1 MYRNKRF
8 IVVCLL
14 GFTLFIGACSSDE
27 EKKST
32 YYDEGRAFLAQGELE
47 DAEQAFLKA
56 ISMDARYG
64 DAYIKLG
71 VTKMRQGDLR
81 AALVAFSKAAEID
94 PQNIHVQLRL
104 ATFYMLGREF
114 PKALN
119 VLDAVLERSP
129 DNTEALFLKGSLMAQ
144 KKSLHQARDIFQK
157 IILLDSSQV
166 RAYLALVKIKSL
178 LGETDDL
185 IPLLRTAMEHN
196 PHALDPKLALVDRY
210 LIQGKVAEAKAVLL
224 DALQHDPGN
233 PDLQGIM
240 GSFYFRIGQMSM
252 AESAYKEAVR
262 LAPAELKPL
271 MALARF
277 YALTGDEEHAAASY
291 AKGVE
296 LAPENVQVLDT
307 VSRFYAHVGKADLA
321 EKYVN
326 MALEANPAFLPSRL
340 LQMELAL
347 KQAHFDEVV
356 QRANA
361 LVAQGKKLPNI
372 YYLRGMAHLGKGES
386 EKAEADLLHAVSEWP
401 GHISARIG
409 LARVFFSRNEYKKAH
424 VQAKAVLALAP
435 RNLDARLLL
444 GSIADTQG
452 DFNLADQYYR
462 DALKINPGFGPAANN
477 LAYLLVKQNGDL
489 DEALLLARRA
499 LETMPED
506 LGVLDTLGW
515 IYYKRG
521 AFDAAA
527 PLLAK
532 SAASDPLNPVFSYHL
547 GMVYLKQGKTLLAR
561 EALKQALGVSKEFIG
576 AHEAQE
582 RLDELGPVEKEST
595 PEESHGD

>member
-8 IVVCLL
+8 IAVCLL

-32 YYDEGRAFLAQGELE
+32 YYDEGSALLAQGELE

-81 AALVAFSKAAEID
+81 AALAAFSKAAEID

-114 PKALN
+114 PRALH
-119 VLDAVLERSP
+119 VLDAVLEKSP
-129 DNTEALFLKGSLMAQ
+129 DNTEALFLKGSLMVQ
-144 KKSLHQARDIFQK
+144 KKSLQQAKNIFQK
-157 IILLDSSQV
+157 IIVLDSSQV
-166 RAYLALVKIKSL
+166 RAYLALAKIKSL

-185 IPLLRTAMEHN
+185 IPLLRTAMERN

-210 LIQGKVAEAKAVLL
+210 LVLGRVAEAKAVLL

-240 GSFYFRIGQMSM
+240 GSFYFRIGQMTM

-262 LAPAELKPL
+262 LAPGELRPL

-277 YALTGDEEHAAASY
+277 YVLNGDEEHAAASY
-291 AKGVE
+291 GQGVE

-307 VSRFYAHVGKADLA
+307 VSRFYAHFGKADLA
-321 EKYVN
+321 EKYVD
-326 MALEANPAFLPSRL
+326 MALEANPEFLPSRL

-347 KQAHFDEVV
+347 EQGRFGEIV
-356 QRANA
+356 QRADI

-372 YYLRGMAHLGKGES
+372 YYLRGMAHLGLRES
-386 EKAEADLLHAVSEWP
+386 AKAEKDLRHAVSGWP
-401 GHISARIG
+401 GHIGARIG
-409 LARVFFSRNEYKKAH
+409 LARIFFAQMEYKEARI
-424 VQAKAVLALAP
+424 QADAVLALAP

-444 GSIADTQG
+444 GSIADAQG
-452 DFNLADQYYR
+452 NFSLADTYYR
-462 DALKINPGFGPAANN
+462 DALKINPGYGPAANN
-477 LAYLLVKQNGDL
+477 LAYLLAKQGGNL
-489 DEALLLARRA
+489 DEALLFARRA

-506 LGVLDTLGW
+506 SGVLDTLGW

-521 AFDAAA
+521 AFDTAE

-532 SAASDPLNPVFSYHL
+532 SVASDPCNPVFSYHL
-547 GMVYLKQGKTLLAR
+547 GMVYSKLGKDSLAR
-561 EALKQALGVSKEFIG
+561 KALEQALGVSKNFTG
-576 AHEAQE
+576 AHEAQVQLNALE
-582 RLDELGPVEKEST
+582 PVEKISAPGESN
-595 PEESHGD
+595 GD